1 MHQVKK
7 QVPAASDRQAAG
19 GETEF
24 SRRDFLRGGVAAGV
38 VGGVGLGAVYFG
50 YGSSLPNPVRVGLI
64 GTGDEGGVLL
74 GAINP
79 DYVQVVAIADIRPSN
94 VYRAFHG
101 DDSSV
106 SAAEAR
112 PGLIKKY
119 GYSSESDA
127 RRQIAVY
134 TDGYEQLLED
144 PQVEGVIIALPLHL
158 HAEASIK
165 AMRRGK
171 HVLCEKL
178 MAHSVHQCKEM
189 ARQSRSLDKVL
200 AIGHQRHYSMLYD
213 NVAHMIRRGLI
224 GDIHHIRAQWHR
236 GNMPGSDS
244 WQPPLPDSTLESQ
257 LASAQ
262 QKSDQLLQRLAEMAQ
277 QETGAWERG
286 WSTERQWAEAQR
298 RWNRIRLLDKDVHA
312 EKYGYQ
318 PVELVGPDG
327 KKTILS
333 PLEELIRWRLFERTG
348 GGLMAELGSHQL
360 DAASIFISKAH
371 GDGTKKVHPLA
382 VYGVGGRHIFPLDRQ
397 VDDHVYCGY
406 EFPAPDYESDP
417 KNKRIVVTYSSING
431 NGFGG
436 YGEVVMGTK
445 GTIIVDREYD
455 VQLLADDRQ
464 TAVQAA
470 RSGPVVLD
478 TTESGYAPT
487 AQRQEATGP
496 ISRGYTEQIEHWA
509 WCIRNRDPLNEPR
522 CDAQTGL
529 ADAVIALVSNMAI
542 RQQRRFLF
550 DPEWFDVNS
559 DATPEGIAPDEN
571 RSEYKV

>member
-1 MHQVKK
+1 MHKPKDDMVT
-7 QVPAASDRQAAG
+7 ADRPSSPEG
-19 GETEF
+19 GDGF

-50 YGSSLPNPVRVGLI
+50 YESSVRDPVRVGII
-64 GTGDEGGVLL
+64 GTGDEGGVLI

-79 DYVQVVAIADIRPSN
+79 AYVQVVAIADIRPYN
-94 VYRAFHG
+94 IYRAFHG
-101 DDSSV
+101 DESSPA
-106 SAAEAR
+106 AAEAR
-112 PGLIKKY
+112 PGLIQKY
-119 GYSSESDA
+119 GYADEGDA

-134 TDGYEQLLED
+134 TDGYEALLDD
-144 PQVEGVIIALPLHL
+144 PHVEGVIIALPLHL
-158 HAEASIK
+158 HAAASIK
-165 AMRRGK
+165 AMRKGK

-189 ARQSRSLDKVL
+189 ARESSALDKLL
-200 AIGHQRHYSMLYD
+200 AIGHQRHYSILYD

-244 WQPPLPDSTLESQ
+244 WEPPLPDAT
-257 LASAQ
+257 LASQ
-262 QKSDQLLQRLAEMAQ
+262 MESYQRESEELFGPLAEMAA
-277 QETGAWERG
+277 EGAWQAM
-286 WSTERQWAEAQR
+286 WSDQRQQAETKR
-298 RWNRIRLLDKDVHA
+298 RLRMIRLLDKHVDA
-312 EKYGYQ
+312 AKYGYQ
-318 PVELVGPDG
+318 PVQLVGPEG
-327 KKTILS
+327 KATTLPAI
-333 PLEELIRWRLFERTG
+333 EELIRWRLFHRTG

-371 GDGTKKVHPLA
+371 GDGTQKVHPLT
-382 VYGVGGRHIFPLDRQ
+382 VSGVGGRHLFPLDRQ
-397 VDDHVYCGY
+397 VDDHVYCAF

-417 KNKRIVVTYSSING
+417 KHKRIVVTYSSING

-436 YGEVVMGTK
+436 YGEIVMGTK
-445 GTIIVDREYD
+445 GTVIVDREWD

-487 AQRQEATGP
+487 AQRQESSGP
-496 ISRGYTEQIEHWA
+496 VSRGYTEQIEHWA
-509 WCIRNRDPLNEPR
+509 WCIRHRDPLNKPR
-522 CDAQTGL
+522 CDAKTGL
-529 ADAVIALVSNMAI
+529 ADAVIALAANMAI
-542 RQQRRFLF
+542 RQQRRFEF
-550 DPEWFDVNS
+550 DPEWFDVQS
-559 DATPEGIAPDEN
+559 DVTPEGIAPDLQ